1 MLGIFLASN
10 VVRVGGGIAALPLV
24 GKDRDESCQILA
36 AAFQATSNICP
47 ATKSKE
53 DPAVHER

>member
-1 MLGIFLASN
+1 MSRHLARAVSRVWVDVGHLIFLASN

-36 AAFQATSNICP
+36 AAFQATC
-47 ATKSKE
+47 
-53 DPAVHER
+53 